1 MIDQP
6 RIVQSKL
13 QLTAHIPL
21 TVSFAEMQRLM
32 GPGIT
37 EVFTVLAAQG
47 LTPTG
52 PWFTHHRRRPT
63 DSFDFSIC
71 VPVAAA
77 VKPSG
82 RVLSGSLPAAT
93 VARTVYHG
101 GYEGLGAAWGEFH
114 GWITAQGHTPRADLW
129 ECYVQGPESGSDP
142 ANWQTELNAPLTAI
156 TP

>member
-6 RIVQSKL
+6 RIVQSEK

-21 TVSFAEMQRLM
+21 VVSCADMPKVM

-47 LTPTG
+47 LKPIG

-71 VPVAAA
+71 VPVTSA

-82 RVLSGSLPAAT
+82 RVVGGSLPATT
-93 VARTVYHG
+93 VARTVFHG

-114 GWITAQGHTPRADLW
+114 AWIAQNGHTPRPDLW
-129 ECYVQGPESGSDP
+129 ECYVQGPESAADP
-142 ANWQTELNAPLTAI
+142 SQWRTELNQPLTA
-156 TP
+156 TKS